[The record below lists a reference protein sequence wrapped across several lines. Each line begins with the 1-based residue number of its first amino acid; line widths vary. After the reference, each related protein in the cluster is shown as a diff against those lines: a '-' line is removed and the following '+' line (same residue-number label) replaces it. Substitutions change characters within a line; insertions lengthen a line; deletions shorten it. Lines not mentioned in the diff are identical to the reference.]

1 MINSAPPDQYDND
14 PPPLIEASAMPLPTT
29 ARFRPSLVV
38 LHWLT
43 LVLLVGVYAC
53 IELRVQFPRG
63 SDTRELLKYWHFILG
78 LLVFGVTWLRLALR
92 ATGSTPAI
100 TPTPPAWQSGLS
112 RLTALLLYALLLAL
126 PVLGYLTLNAADK
139 PLLVFGM
146 PLPMLVAANRD
157 LTSQLKDLHESIA
170 IAGYFLIG
178 LHALA
183 ALYHHYLRRDD
194 TLQRMTLRK

>member
-1 MINSAPPDQYDND
+1 MQPSNA
-14 PPPLIEASAMPLPTT
+14 AK
-29 ARFRPSLVV
+29 FHPSLVI

-92 ATGSTPAI
+92 AMGNTPAI
-100 TPTPPAWQSGLS
+100 TPTPPAWQTGLS
-112 RLTALLLYALLLAL
+112 RLTALLLYALMLAL
-126 PVLGYLTLNAADK
+126 PILGYLLLNAADK
-139 PLLVFGM
+139 PLLVFGI
-146 PLPMLVAANRD
+146 PLPMLITPDKAYA
-157 LTSQLKDLHESIA
+157 SQLKELHESIA
-170 IAGYFLIG
+170 TAGYFLIG

-183 ALYHHYLRRDD
+183 AIYHHYLRRDD
-194 TLQRMTLRK
+194 TLQRMTLKR

>member
-1 MINSAPPDQYDND
+1 MQPHT
-14 PPPLIEASAMPLPTT
+14 AS
-29 ARFRPSLVV
+29 RFRPSLVV

-43 LVLLVGVYAC
+43 LVLLVGVYGC

-78 LLVFGVTWLRLALR
+78 LSVFGVTWVRLAVR
-92 ATGSTPAI
+92 AAGNTPAI
-100 TPTPPAWQSGLS
+100 TPAPPAWQSVLA
-112 RLTALLLYALLLAL
+112 RLTALLLYAGMLAL
-126 PVLGYLTLNAADK
+126 PVLGYLTLNAAGK

-157 LTSQLKDLHESIA
+157 LSSQLKELHESIA

-183 ALYHHYLRRDD
+183 ALYHHYLRGDD
-194 TLQRMTLRK
+194 TLRRMTLRD

>member
-1 MINSAPPDQYDND
+1 MQPD
-14 PPPLIEASAMPLPTT
+14 AT

-78 LLVFGVTWLRLALR
+78 LLVFGVTWVRLALR
-92 ATGSTPAI
+92 ATGSTPGI
-100 TPTPPAWQSGLS
+100 TPALPAWQSGVS
-112 RLTALLLYALLLAL
+112 RLSAFLLYAMMLAL
-126 PVLGYLTLNAADK
+126 PVMGYLTLNAGGK
-139 PLLVFGM
+139 PLLVLGM
-146 PLPMLVAANRD
+146 RLPMLVAENRD
-157 LTSQLKDLHESIA
+157 LSSQLKELHETIA
-170 IAGYFLIG
+170 TAGYFLIG

-183 ALYHHYLRRDD
+183 ALYHHYVRRDD
-194 TLQRMTLRK
+194 TLRRMTLRK